1 MAQIGTKHGHA
12 AGKAL
17 AMQTNPSVE
26 FVGLFEPD
34 PLAREK
40 ARDERAYAGV
50 RWYESIDESLADGSI
65 AAIAIEGRNDE
76 SLAMARAAISAG
88 KHIWYDKPAGDD
100 WVAYQMLVADARA
113 RSRLIQMG
121 YMFRYHEGFRCI
133 ADWAKSGYLG
143 DVFSV
148 RAHMSTWIPV
158 VGNSGRNV
166 ISRHPGGIFYDLAGH
181 MLDQVVWILG
191 RPTKVN
197 GFFANHA
204 TPEYPTFVDNTL
216 GVFNFERAIAFVDI
230 AAMES
235 RPMARRFEVYGTQG
249 SAIMEPFEP
258 SPRLTLTLEKASGKF
273 LAGAQNVPLAEQPR
287 QVQYEREL
295 AAFVAALRGEKA
307 PDRTLD
313 EEVLVQETLLRA
325 TRGIA

>member
-1 MAQIGTKHGHA
+1 MAQVGTKHGHA

-17 AMQTNPSVE
+17 AMQTNPNVE

-40 ARDERAYAGV
+40 ARDERAYASL
-50 RWYESIDESLADGSI
+50 RSYESIEEPLADDSI

-76 SLAMARAAISAG
+76 SLPMARAAISAG

-100 WVAYQMLVADARA
+100 WAAYQTLVADARS

-121 YMFRYHEGFRCI
+121 YMFRYHEGFRRI

-148 RAHMSTWIPV
+148 RAHMSTWIPI

-204 TPEYPTFVDNTL
+204 TPEYPTFMDNTL

-235 RPMARRFEVYGTQG
+235 RPMARRFEVRFARRKSAG
-249 SAIMEPFEP
+249 SDARRR
-258 SPRLTLTLEKASGKF
+258 SPRPGNITPCDSRNCVMPRRESDSEPTTAASRSRSF
-273 LAGAQNVPLAEQPR
+273 NLSQR
-287 QVQYEREL
+287 
-295 AAFVAALRGEKA
+295 
-307 PDRTLD
+307 PDQLQ
-313 EEVLVQETLLRA
+313 L
-325 TRGIA
+325 